1 MNNINIINNIL
12 HLSDELLNS
21 IKIDEAEEIKTQY
34 HGKVMMK
41 LHESEVKFYEWLKE
55 NDSPVWE
62 DLWAEDEDTKYLV
75 SIDFLPFLVKYRKQF
90 PICDLVSTENYF
102 FVPLHLKGKEVELLA
117 DTLKT
122 RLRNKETLTPAQL
135 LLIEISLNPI
145 DIWHFAHKYKIKID
159 EVKKAVSQ
167 LVDDG
172 SIIHFPEAG
181 QLANFIDI

>member
-21 IKIDEAEEIKTQY
+21 INADEAEEIKNKY

-41 LHESEVKFYEWLKE
+41 LHETEVKFFEWLKE
-55 NDSPVWE
+55 NDAPVWE
-62 DLWAEDEDTKYLV
+62 DLWADDEDTKYLV

-90 PICDLVSTENYF
+90 PICDLISLENYF

-135 LLIEISLNPI
+135 LMIEISLNPI
-145 DIWHFAHKYKIKID
+145 DIWHFSHKYKISIT
-159 EVKKAVSQ
+159 EAKKAVQQ
-167 LVDDG
+167 LVEDG
-172 SIIHFPEAG
+172 SIVHFTEAG
-181 QLANFIDI
+181 QLANFIDV